1 MIDKG
6 RFLTGKARKRDYS
19 SAIVAMESDFD
30 SSKNEP
36 KNGPWSTISSHFS
49 VSTRRDIML
58 VALFSMVHRHRE
70 IVLTCLIL
78 IDRCYGGETIDYSF
92 LKIALRAF

>member
-1 MIDKG
+1 MLVWLKLQNVLFGKFTGVIKIYYICGCVIDKG

-36 KNGPWSTISSHFS
+36 KNGPWSTIISYYQKS
-49 VSTRRDIML
+49 RYRCIML
-58 VALFSMVHRHRE
+58 LVDSY
-70 IVLTCLIL
+70 I
-78 IDRCYGGETIDYSF
+78 
-92 LKIALRAF
+92 